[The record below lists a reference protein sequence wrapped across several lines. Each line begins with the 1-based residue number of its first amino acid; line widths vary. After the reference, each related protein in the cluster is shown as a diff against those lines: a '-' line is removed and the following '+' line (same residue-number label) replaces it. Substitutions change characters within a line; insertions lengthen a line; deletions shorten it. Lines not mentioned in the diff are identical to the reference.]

1 MTERTSEPPHNR
13 PDEAPEGFREQPR
26 YAPTVERA
34 YANDRVEVTW
44 EPAFCIHVAECVRG
58 LPAVFDNQ
66 RRPWIIVENGSP
78 DDIIAVDAGS
88 RSRKSAYAVLDTV
101 VDQQRAPL
109 ETSTVMEA
117 KLHAVVPVSVP
128 RKRPRRITFTV
139 SPFSCSLGDSP
150 EEEKLKRYLRP
161 WGIEHEQ
168 CA

>member
-1 MTERTSEPPHNR
+1 M
-13 PDEAPEGFREQPR
+13 
-26 YAPTVERA
+26 
-34 YANDRVEVTW
+34 RVQ
-44 EPAFCIHVAECVRG
+44 G
-58 LPAVFDNQ
+58 LRLQV
-66 RRPWIIVENGSP
+66 NGSP

-88 RSRKSAYAVLDTV
+88 RSWKSAYTVLDAV

-117 KLHAVVPVSVP
+117 KLHAIAPVPTP

-139 SPFSCSLGDSP
+139 SPTSCSLGDSP
-150 EEEKLKRYLRP
+150 EEERIKRYLRL